1 MTTNTSDNNP
11 PAIRNQDAHLGE
23 DSLPPRDD
31 TPSEDDASQSSDA
44 APSFDKRRRRAPDR
58 VSPTK
63 TAANV
68 WQHFAEQR
76 HEATKVAKLDVGY
89 HRPTMEQLA
98 PVLLL
103 AEKPSVSGREL
114 FLAFES
120 TLPSPPRPIVTY
132 MQMDA
137 GFFLNQIDEGR
148 ALRAVLHDHSNE
160 GIDDGLADIVQLTI
174 DTNSRQL
181 IWGLASLTAA
191 AILENKTF
199 KIPTKDG
206 HQSFTMQ
213 SKNILDGFFIDILG
227 FTVDREGKAHLW
239 EVLHAA
245 GATPIS
251 GVYTHTSAAFGTTGS
266 RYRLTFKTDEIPA
279 IFKANGRQIDEII
292 LFGKCYRVYGKD
304 WYNHR
309 KPPQRLDIDILS
321 REKKITLPKAPTQG
335 RSNSNDT
342 GNGKRQRIV
351 PDEELPWELV
361 TKGATLNDTDT
372 PLPWTSPNMY
382 QALDDRVLVSSKQV
396 TTAKGSDMTILP
408 VIFERPDAPTSCQ
421 TTLRVKVSL
430 NTTLDEL
437 AALDAAVA
445 EAQATFEATCAA
457 AASRTKLN
465 LVQYVE
471 AGEADWIQR
480 DLEDHTIV
488 FRRQLQDMTQT
499 SPHLLLPLV
508 QLRLLNRWMRTSKG
522 SSTPFPQMCAD
533 TFAHRFSLA
542 TLNSDFTTVVTS
554 TRLEESAC
562 PHAEDNTPTTHVE
575 VEIILALAEMFLGST
590 APMIYSSDAL
600 LYALTAQPVFSIP
613 SRYQS
618 RYLSSATLRS
628 TLWGTTMLGATIWES
643 LRATL
648 SKAAEITQTKEPND
662 TTTHSVDASST
673 FSRWLAVMHA
683 MEMSEESEALNVEPT
698 NQVMLDPSTGRL
710 THVDLTELWTDP
722 TALEQD

>member
-1 MTTNTSDNNP
+1 
-11 PAIRNQDAHLGE
+11 
-23 DSLPPRDD
+23 
-31 TPSEDDASQSSDA
+31 
-44 APSFDKRRRRAPDR
+44 
-58 VSPTK
+58 
-63 TAANV
+63 
-68 WQHFAEQR
+68 
-76 HEATKVAKLDVGY
+76 
-89 HRPTMEQLA
+89 
-98 PVLLL
+98 
-103 AEKPSVSGREL
+103 
-114 FLAFES
+114 
-120 TLPSPPRPIVTY
+120 
-132 MQMDA
+132 MDA
-137 GFFLNQIDEGR
+137 GFFVNQIDEGR

-321 REKKITLPKAPTQG
+321 REKKITLPNTPTQG

-408 VIFERPDAPTSCQ
+408 VIFERPDAPTSVPND
-421 TTLRVKVSL
+421 TYVSGTKAHRNKTVRVKVSL

-480 DLEDHTIV
+480 DLEDHPIV

-522 SSTPFPQMCAD
+522 SSTPFPQMYAD

-554 TRLEESAC
+554 TRLEETAC

-600 LYALTAQPVFSIP
+600 LYALTAQPIP
-613 SRYQS
+613 ISLSLVCHAAFYPLGYNHAGRHYLGISQS
-618 RYLSSATLRS
+618 YP
-628 TLWGTTMLGATIWES
+628 I
-643 LRATL
+643 
-648 SKAAEITQTKEPND
+648 KAAEITQTKEPND

-698 NQVMLDPSTGRL
+698 NQVMFDPSTGRL